1 MTEYSCLAFYRVIFD
16 YWNFDET
23 FMYQMQIYK
32 LLHIQAI
39 EKPHDYMEIVSSMF
53 KYEQEGGPL

>member
-1 MTEYSCLAFYRVIFD
+1 
-16 YWNFDET
+16 
-23 FMYQMQIYK
+23 MYQMQIYE

-39 EKPHDYMEIVSSMF
+39 EKSHDYMEIVSSMF